1 MATTSIGAPGVV
13 FPDGT
18 TQASATTGEG
28 TVTVYTS
35 PSTFSKPTKL
45 GLKYIKVTVI
55 AAGGSGGNTT
65 SSSNPGGNALVAAG
79 GGGSGGIGIGMFP
92 APSLP
97 TSPIAI
103 TAGSSGTPSSLGSI
117 VSATAGGN
125 AAPVTSNVS
134 TNGSGGVRGSTTFGA
149 TTQVAMFGSAGATAG
164 GNGGLGAVPAINTG
178 DGGVGAVAVP
188 TNGGIN
194 GGAASGYGAGGGGSV
209 ARSSGIPAIPR
220 SATGGAGAPG
230 YVIIEEFY

>member
-18 TQASATTGEG
+18 TQASATTGAG
-28 TVTVYTS
+28 TVTVYAS
-35 PSTFSKPTKL
+35 PSTFSKPAKP
-45 GLKYIKVTVI
+45 GLKYIKVTVV
-55 AAGGSGGNTT
+55 AAGGNGGNVV
-65 SSSNPGGNALVAAG
+65 SSANPGGNALIVGG

-117 VSATAGGN
+117 ISATAGSN
-125 AAPVTSNVS
+125 APATSSNVP
-134 TNGSGGVRGSTTFGA
+134 TTGAGGARGSVSFVGTD
-149 TTQVAMFGSAGATAG
+149 QVAMFGFQGAAGGTNGGAGAI
-164 GNGGLGAVPAINTG
+164 PAINTG
-178 DGGVGAVAVP
+178 TGGVGAVSVP

-194 GGAASGYGAGGGGSV
+194 GGAASGYGAGGGGSS
-209 ARSSGIPAIPR
+209 ARSSGVPAIPR